1 MHVNERVT
9 IIMTKIH
16 QEAILLAEEFQ
27 ATKRKHV
34 YVTPLMFANMFKVF
48 KKLLERKIKAIEME
62 MSKYQQGITKLE
74 EAKVMIDDMQ
84 IQLERLKPVLEQKKK
99 QVDATMK
106 RLEKESKMV
115 EANRR
120 QRGLLGQAAKR

>member
-1 MHVNERVT
+1 
-9 IIMTKIH
+9 MTKIH
-16 QEAILLAEEFQ
+16 QEAILLAAEFQ
-27 ATKRKHV
+27 ASKRKNV
-34 YVTPLMFANMFKVF
+34 YITPLMFANMFKVF
-48 KKLLERKIKAIEME
+48 KNLLDRKIKAIEVE
-62 MSKYQQGITKLE
+62 MRKYQQGITKLE

-115 EANRR
+115 EA
-120 QRGLLGQAAKR
+120 KREIVDKEAYQVKL